1 MVSKAMSGVKSPVLP
16 VKKETDRFEGGKKK
30 NRNKKEEGVREK
42 KERLGRKKSV
52 NMI

>member
-30 NRNKKEEGVREK
+30 KQKQKGGGGERKKGEVGQKEEC
-42 KERLGRKKSV
+42 
-52 NMI
+52 